1 MTGCVSIGLAPVRE
15 FGTQSESH
23 GVFTS
28 APRHQPWV
36 WQVTVLCFIL
46 GVLVAGSLQTVS
58 TIRRAGTSP
67 GRVGFGGTPNPSLTA
82 TLRQREKEIA
92 DLRQKQTA
100 LENVLAEGSGK
111 LQALNEEL
119 QRVKLLSGLTEVEG
133 PGIELVLQ
141 DGKPKSN
148 RAFESERLI
157 VHDYDLQ
164 LVVNELTASG
174 AEAIAI
180 NGQRVISRT
189 AIRCVGPTIMV
200 NNVPIVPPFEI
211 LAVGD
216 PGTLAGGLNLPG
228 GYLDDLR
235 AVDPSMFRLERK
247 DRIRI
252 PAYTGSTEVRWAK
265 PVLETGEKGSGSK

>member
-1 MTGCVSIGLAPVRE
+1 MSWQWVPRKGAGL
-15 FGTQSESH
+15 
-23 GVFTS
+23 FTS
-28 APRHQPWV
+28 SHRHQPWL
-36 WQVTVLCFIL
+36 WQVTALCFIL
-46 GVLVAGSLQTVS
+46 GLLVAGSLQTVS
-58 TIRRAGTSP
+58 TIRRSGTAP
-67 GRVGFGGTPNPSLTA
+67 GRVGFGGGISPSMTA

-92 DLRQKQTA
+92 DLREKQTA

-119 QRVKLLSGLTEVEG
+119 QKVKLLSGLTEVEG
-133 PGIELVLQ
+133 PGIFMMLQ
-141 DGKPKSN
+141 DSKRRSN

-164 LVVNELTASG
+164 MLVNELTASG
-174 AEAIAI
+174 AEAISI

-189 AIRCVGPTIMV
+189 AIRCVGPAIMV
-200 NNVPIVPPFEI
+200 NSVPVVPPFEI
-211 LAVGD
+211 LAIGD

-235 AVDPSMFRLERK
+235 ATDPAMFRLER
-247 DRIRI
+247 RERVRV

-265 PVLETGEKGSGSK
+265 PVVDSSRGKEASKK